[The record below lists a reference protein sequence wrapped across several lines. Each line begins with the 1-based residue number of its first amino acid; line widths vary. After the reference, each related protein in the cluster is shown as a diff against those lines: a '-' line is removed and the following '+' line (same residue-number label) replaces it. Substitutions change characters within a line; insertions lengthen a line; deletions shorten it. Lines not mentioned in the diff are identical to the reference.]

1 MVEYRGE
8 IASRPQN
15 RPTVSPINVANQP
28 LATKSPVG
36 PTGRVSAAR
45 RVPKRV
51 NRGLTG
57 GQDGRRDFRP
67 RPWVGS
73 RSSPLEAVVERLLEH
88 ARSERA
94 ILQRHG
100 GERRRSRRWA
110 RSLSRGAI
118 GRAGVSPANAILI
131 VLAFGSRR
139 TEGNRRRSVRN
150 VSIRLPGT
158 TCAWVSMII
167 DVLRL
172 ERRLDRSRRVAARRV
187 S

>member
-15 RPTVSPINVANQP
+15 RPTGSPINVADQP

-36 PTGRVSAAR
+36 SAGRVSAAC

-57 GQDGRRDFRP
+57 GRDGRRYFRP

-88 ARSERA
+88 PRGEHA

-100 GERRRSRRWA
+100 GERRHSRRWA
-110 RSLSRGAI
+110 SPNPLPQAAYRGKQ
-118 GRAGVSPANAILI
+118 PP
-131 VLAFGSRR
+131 LAAQG
-139 TEGNRRRSVRN
+139 
-150 VSIRLPGT
+150 
-158 TCAWVSMII
+158 
-167 DVLRL
+167 
-172 ERRLDRSRRVAARRV
+172 LDQAA
-187 S
+187 

>member
-15 RPTVSPINVANQP
+15 RPTGSPINVADQP
-28 LATKSPVG
+28 LATKSPVR
-36 PTGRVSAAR
+36 PAGRVSAAC

-57 GQDGRRDFRP
+57 GRDGRRYFRP

-88 ARSERA
+88 PRGEHA

-100 GERRRSRRWA
+100 GERCQ
-110 RSLSRGAI
+110 RGQ
-118 GRAGVSPANAILI
+118 GSGVIRQ
-131 VLAFGSRR
+131 VL
-139 TEGNRRRSVRN
+139 
-150 VSIRLPGT
+150 
-158 TCAWVSMII
+158 
-167 DVLRL
+167 L
-172 ERRLDRSRRVAARRV
+172 EAARPVGAFFTR
-187 S
+187 

>member
-8 IASRPQN
+8 IASGPQN
-15 RPTVSPINVANQP
+15 RPTASPINVADQP

-36 PTGRVSAAR
+36 PAGRVSAAC

-57 GQDGRRDFRP
+57 AGTDVQISAHALGLDPDHR
-67 RPWVGS
+67 
-73 RSSPLEAVVERLLEH
+73 PLEAVVERLLEH

-100 GERRRSRRWA
+100 GERRHSRRWA

-118 GRAGVSPANAILI
+118 GRVGASPANAIL
-131 VLAFGSRR
+131 AEPAS
-139 TEGNRRRSVRN
+139 
-150 VSIRLPGT
+150 
-158 TCAWVSMII
+158 A
-167 DVLRL
+167 
-172 ERRLDRSRRVAARRV
+172 
-187 S
+187 